1 MMEDHQ
7 KVSKIMKVVG
17 FSALAVGVILPFL
30 MSVRLIS
37 PTFFLVFF
45 SHTLSVAGVLC
56 AMLGV
61 TGYADDIARPR

>member
-1 MMEDHQ
+1 MEEHQ
-7 KVSKIMKVVG
+7 KVSRVMKFVG
-17 FSALAVGVILPFL
+17 FSAMGVGVILPFL
-30 MSVRLIS
+30 MSVRLIA
-37 PTFFLVFF
+37 PTIFLVFF